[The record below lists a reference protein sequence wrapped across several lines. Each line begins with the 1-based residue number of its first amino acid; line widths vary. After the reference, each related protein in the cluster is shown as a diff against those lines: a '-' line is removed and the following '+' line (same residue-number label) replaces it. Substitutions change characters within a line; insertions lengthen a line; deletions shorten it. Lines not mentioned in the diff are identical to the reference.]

1 MRLPSPPGYG
11 DIVTLDRQ
19 AHAGLGLVTASD
31 HRWTAALTAAAI
43 GLVEF
48 SRAALDYPLAFVR
61 RGERYEAVA
70 VLGLRAGEN
79 LFVDES
85 GHWRPGAYV
94 PAGIRLHPFCLAEIA
109 GSSGAAPRT
118 LVAIQADRL
127 SRGGSASPPL
137 FDASGEP
144 TAHWAPW
151 QKLLD
156 AAEQSRRATQAWC
169 EALRALDL
177 LVPFDT
183 LARPRSGEPMR
194 VSGLHR
200 IDENRLNRLPP
211 ETLQDWQTR
220 HWLRAAHAQLISLEN
235 FARLMDAASRRP
247 RSGNPE

>member
-11 DIVTLDRQ
+11 EVITLDRQ

-61 RGERYEAVA
+61 RGERYDAVA
-70 VLGLRAGEN
+70 ILGLRAGEN

-94 PAGIRLHPFCLAEIA
+94 PAGIRLHPFCLAEVA
-109 GSSGAAPRT
+109 GNSGAVPRT
-118 LVAIQADRL
+118 LVAIQADQL
-127 SRGGSASPPL
+127 TAAAPPL
-137 FDASGEP
+137 FDASGQP

-156 AAEQSRRATQAWC
+156 AAEQSRRATQDWS
-169 EALRALDL
+169 EALVAHDL
-177 LVPFDT
+177 LVPFDA
-183 LARPRSGEPMR
+183 LARPRAGEPMR

-200 IDENRLNRLPP
+200 IDESRLNRLPP
-211 ETLQDWQTR
+211 ETLHDWQTR
-220 HWLRAAHAQLISLEN
+220 HWLRAAHAHLISLEN
-235 FARLMDAASRRP
+235 FARLMDAAST
-247 RSGNPE
+247 GTAQA

>member
-11 DIVTLDRQ
+11 EVVTLDRQ
-19 AHAGLGLVTASD
+19 AHAGLGLVPATD
-31 HRWTAALTAAAI
+31 HLWTSALTAAAI

-61 RGERYEAVA
+61 RGERYDAVA

-79 LFVDES
+79 LFVDAS

-94 PAGIRLHPFCLAEIA
+94 PAGIRLHPLCLAEIA
-109 GSSGAAPRT
+109 TGDSDAAPRT
-118 LVAIQADRL
+118 LVAVQADRL
-127 SRGGSASPPL
+127 SATAPPL
-137 FDASGEP
+137 FDTTGQP
-144 TAHWAPW
+144 TAHWASW
-151 QKLLD
+151 EKLLD
-156 AAEQSRRATQAWC
+156 AAEQSRRATQAWS

-177 LVPFDT
+177 LVPFDA

-211 ETLQDWQTR
+211 ETLHDWQTR
-220 HWLRAAHAQLISLEN
+220 HWLRAAHAHLISLEN
-235 FARLMDAASRRP
+235 FARLMDAASTGTARA
-247 RSGNPE
+247 